1 MKGTD
6 LELIKQQLLARKAFL
21 EAELTRLSQEKF
33 TDDQVQDPGDQAL
46 SSTLEDINISLQ
58 NSERGEYTMILKA
71 LEMIENGTYGVCTEC
86 GKPIAERRLRLYP
99 NATRCISCQEAL
111 EERRPS

>member
-6 LELIKQQLLARKAFL
+6 LELIKKQLLARKAFL
-21 EAELTRLSQEKF
+21 EVELTRLSQEKF

-46 SSTLEDINISLQ
+46 SSTLEDVNISLQ
-58 NSERGEYTMILKA
+58 NSGRGEYVMILKA
-71 LEMIENGTYGVCTEC
+71 LDMIESGTYGICTEC

-99 NATRCISCQEAL
+99 NATRCIACQEAL
-111 EERRPS
+111 EERKVG